1 MGGVRSSEGVRP
13 LEGEARALEMVG
25 RRARA
30 RGAGRSGVRSAWYHL
45 QAERAVGRCAQQCEG
60 RRAPA
65 GGGEPSS
72 ALGIASEKTRAARA
86 ARAGRAEPGC
96 AQAGGSSPSG
106 APRASSQGRSFIHSR
121 LPSSFTTH
129 HHAKG
134 HTKQK
139 HHTSHTSHPLHS
151 NARRRVTHTALTDTD
166 QSRHTPGQ
174 PDNRRSEPVQ
184 PPRQTG
190 VWTVADTQTQ
200 HIQLHRLK
208 GEWMAEV
215 NRLWSAAR
223 RIQKEGLR
231 RPRSQR
237 TSHRRADGG
246 ADEEEGGRGQGTE
259 RDATID
265 GQRQQGL
272 DVRQSQGRNIH
283 KLIHTD
289 RNTITHIRRG
299 GSGVRFTLCVVS
311 TLRLPARRRVASCI
325 ERVTVHREREVAPR
339 RRV

>member
-1 MGGVRSSEGVRP
+1 M
-13 LEGEARALEMVG
+13 
-25 RRARA
+25 
-30 RGAGRSGVRSAWYHL
+30 RSAWYHL

-86 ARAGRAEPGC
+86 ERAGRAEPGC

-265 GQRQQGL
+265 GQQI
-272 DVRQSQGRNIH
+272 IH
-283 KLIHTD
+283 
-289 RNTITHIRRG
+289 NTPTRKRATKHKT
-299 GSGVRFTLCVVS
+299 FTLR
-311 TLRLPARRRVASCI
+311 THQASF
-325 ERVTVHREREVAPR
+325 TSHQHANPGGTPPL
-339 RRV
+339 